1 MQQPLLQSI
10 AVNDAP
16 DVTASFNTLDEDL
29 ASIDVDVAGSFSD
42 VDVSDSHTVTVDVA
56 STGWL
61 ATVSGTII
69 TFTPPVG
76 AYDYLADGDISAETF
91 TYTVDDGNG
100 GVTSNTVT
108 ITVTGSNDGPTLS
121 SVISD
126 QSTAEDALYSYDV
139 SGHFA
144 DVDVSDVLSYS
155 AILEGGAALPSWL
168 SIDSVT
174 GVLSGTPE
182 NVDVGSISVIVTVF
196 DGQAS
201 VSDTFTLDVTNT
213 NDAPDVSGLVSL
225 SSVTEGDVITVTE
238 ADLLSNAVDV
248 DGDTLSV
255 ANLAASVGVLV
266 DNLDGTWTLTP
277 DMDFNG
283 DVTFSYDVDDGTV
296 TTAATASV
304 TVAAVNDAP
313 TAISLSNSSLD
324 ENDLG
329 GSVGILSVTD
339 VDQSSNSGD
348 SYTFT
353 VSDARFEVVDGVLRL
368 TGGEVIDFET
378 EGSVSI
384 DVTAADA
391 GGLAVTETFTVT
403 V

>member
-1 MQQPLLQSI
+1 M
-10 AVNDAP
+10 
-16 DVTASFNTLDEDL
+16 
-29 ASIDVDVAGSFSD
+29 

-339 VDQSSNSGD
+339 VDQSSQFWGQL
-348 SYTFT
+348 Y
-353 VSDARFEVVDGVLRL
+353 VY
-368 TGGEVIDFET
+368 GE
-378 EGSVSI
+378 
-384 DVTAADA
+384 
-391 GGLAVTETFTVT
+391 
-403 V
+403 